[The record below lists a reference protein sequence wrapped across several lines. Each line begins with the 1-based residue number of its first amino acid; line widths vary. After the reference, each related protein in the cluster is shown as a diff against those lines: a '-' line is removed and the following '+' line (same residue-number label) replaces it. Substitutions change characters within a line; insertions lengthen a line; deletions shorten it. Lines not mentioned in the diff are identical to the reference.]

1 MTTIV
6 YDAKI
11 RRMASDSRAFSG
23 SSHPIGAK
31 RKIHRIEAGKYKGS
45 LLGVSSTVPGMNEFV
60 TQWVTGGMS
69 KEAFGTN
76 EPDFEALLVKV
87 DGSRFFFNNSIY
99 PSGPIEADFIA
110 IGSGCAYAL
119 GAFRA
124 GADML
129 GAVNVAI
136 ECDPFSEPPIVT
148 LQLDT
153 SDANQPSKIGRVVRL
168 FRKYRGTATQ

>member
-60 TQWVTGGMS
+60 TQW
-69 KEAFGTN
+69 
-76 EPDFEALLVKV
+76 
-87 DGSRFFFNNSIY
+87 
-99 PSGPIEADFIA
+99 
-110 IGSGCAYAL
+110 
-119 GAFRA
+119 
-124 GADML
+124 
-129 GAVNVAI
+129 
-136 ECDPFSEPPIVT
+136 
-148 LQLDT
+148 
-153 SDANQPSKIGRVVRL
+153 
-168 FRKYRGTATQ
+168 